1 MDKIE
6 VEIENADMLQTA
18 IEQDVDIIM
27 FDNQTPEWIAEH
39 IKAVPAH
46 IQTEA
51 SGNINENNVVDYAQT
66 GVDYISMGALFYA
79 QNALDISA
87 KVVI

>member
-6 VEIENADMLQTA
+6 VEIENEDMLQTA
-18 IEQDVDIIM
+18 ISNNVDIIM
-27 FDNQTPEWIAEH
+27 FDNQKPEWIAEH
-39 IKAVPAH
+39 ISLVPDA

-51 SGNINENNVVDYAQT
+51 SGNINESNVVEYAET
-66 GVDYISMGALFYA
+66 GVDYISMGSLFYA